1 MKQLKWEANWLRCL
15 GDYCTECDGSQRHGK
30 TVCDSIMDLNGTFD
44 DYNAEE
50 KPTTNIGLK
59 FSQFIFIGK
68 ELDDVLKVVKDYH
81 AKLVEGDVNEIIPLG
96 FWQRASDYQWL
107 EGMRLEKELL
117 AMNGDSLTDLGF
129 PPEMDGHETKTVRD
143 LERWIRYG
151 ISELKALLRTIRGI
165 IADLPSSCYGKI
177 YENQME
183 WVDAE
188 PVMRFLELWKMRV
201 GKITFAKLKALQTRV
216 VTDFVNSEILRF
228 ADPANIGEISELEL
242 ERVKVLMP
250 AGYEYCADFDSH
262 AAEFKRWACWDGNIL
277 KLDREGYG
285 QYICQNILDFIPQ
298 ERMVLYLFEKLLK
311 LINEMMLKLPP
322 EELKKVFEEKGATI
336 VATSHSDSRQR
347 ILQELCDLADKG
359 DWARGVTSDDVKAML
374 YSVLGFG
381 EKPLE
386 GSEAEQS
393 EQLWQLLENGR
404 GDRVKIVWQNMVGYL
419 DDRKT
424 LKLKGGPALNK
435 DFFGTEESYSNI
447 DKGRPSRENCSSGFR
462 EVISLLDSYVPK
474 V

>member
-15 GDYCTECDGSQRHGK
+15 GDYCTKCDGSQKHGK
-30 TVCDSIMDLNGTFD
+30 TVCDSIIELNTMFD
-44 DYNAEE
+44 DYNFEE
-50 KPTTNIGLK
+50 KPIQRVGFK
-59 FSQFIFIGK
+59 ISQFIFLGK
-68 ELDDVLKVVKDYH
+68 GLDDVLKVVKDYH
-81 AKLVEGDVNEIIPLG
+81 AKLVEGDVYEIIPLG
-96 FWQRASDYQWL
+96 FWQRASDYQWY

-117 AMNGDSLTDLGF
+117 EMKGDSLTDLGF
-129 PPEMDGHETKTVRD
+129 PPEMDGHETKTVYD
-143 LERWIRYG
+143 LERWIVDG
-151 ISELKALLRTIRGI
+151 ISELKTLSRTIRGV
-165 IADLPSSCYGKI
+165 IADLPSSCYEKI

-201 GKITFAKLKALQTRV
+201 GKITFRKLKALQTRV

-228 ADPANIGEISELEL
+228 ADPANIDEISELEL

-250 AGYEYCADFDSH
+250 AGYEYCTDFDSH
-262 AAEFKRWACWDGNIL
+262 AAEFKRWASWDGHIL
-277 KLDREGYG
+277 NLDREGYG
-285 QYICQNILDFIPQ
+285 QYICQNILDFTPV
-298 ERMVLYLFEKLLK
+298 ERMILYLFEKLLK
-311 LINEMMLKLPP
+311 LTNEMMLKLPP
-322 EELKKVFEEKGATI
+322 EELKKVFVEKGATI

-347 ILQELCDLADKG
+347 ILQELCDLAEKG
-359 DWARGVTSDDVKAML
+359 DWARGVTSGDVKAML
-374 YSVLGFG
+374 VNVLGFG
-381 EKPLE
+381 EVLE
-386 GSEAEQS
+386 DKDAEMSEL
-393 EQLWQLLENGR
+393 LWQLLENGR

-462 EVISLLDSYVPK
+462 EVIPLLDSYVPK
-474 V
+474 A